1 MSTELHEPPTN
12 PNSKIENR
20 KSKLDS
26 ALVLIG
32 HGSTLNPDS
41 SASTHDHATALRS
54 RGIFGEVVSAFWKE
68 EPSFREAL
76 HMVES
81 DDVYLVPNFIS
92 EGYFTQTVIPREFQL
107 DGPITHR
114 DGRTLRYC
122 EPVGSHPA
130 MTDVILQRARET
142 APGVD
147 PATTSLLIVGHGT
160 SLNDNS
166 ARAAKDQ
173 VARIA
178 ELGLYG
184 EVLATYMEEP
194 PLIADWDKL
203 TNCPNVVVVPF
214 FIADGLHS
222 FQDIPVLLGTEEEGL
237 PAASQRE
244 VFRKNPHH
252 FRDRTLYYASAIG
265 TEPSMTEVILEQI
278 ATFDAQHAGK

>member
-1 MSTELHEPPTN
+1 MTIELHEPPTS
-12 PNSKIENR
+12 PHSKMN
-20 KSKLDS
+20 S

-41 SASTHDHATALRS
+41 SASTHDHAASIRS
-54 RGIFGEVVSAFWKE
+54 LGIFGEVVSTFWKE
-68 EPSFREAL
+68 EPSFREVL
-76 HMVES
+76 RMVES

-92 EGYFTQTVIPREFQL
+92 EGYFTQTVIPRELGL
-107 DGPITHR
+107 DGPLTKR
-114 DGRTLRYC
+114 GTRTLKYC
-122 EPVGSHPA
+122 EPVGSHPS
-130 MTDVILQRARET
+130 MTDVILRRARQT

-147 PATTSLLIVGHGT
+147 PADTSLLIVGHGT

-166 ARAAKDQ
+166 AKAAKDQ
-173 VARIA
+173 VRWIG

-194 PLIADWDKL
+194 PLISDWEKL
-203 TNCPNVVVVPF
+203 TTRPNVVVVPF

-222 FQDIPVLLGTEEEGL
+222 YQDIPVMLGTEEEGQ

-252 FRDRTLYYASAIG
+252 LRERTLYYASAIG
-265 TEPSMTEVILEQI
+265 TEPTMADVILEQI
-278 ATFDAQHAGK
+278 ATFDLTHA